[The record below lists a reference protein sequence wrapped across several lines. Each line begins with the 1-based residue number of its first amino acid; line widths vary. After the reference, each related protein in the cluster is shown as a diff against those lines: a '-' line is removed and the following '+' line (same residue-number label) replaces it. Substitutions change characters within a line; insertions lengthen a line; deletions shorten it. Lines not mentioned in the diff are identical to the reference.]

1 MLQVSD
7 LEIND
12 AHIIRSLWHPKL
24 NQILIGGGDG
34 IVRVF
39 YDPNKSHNGAKL
51 CVGKYFLNHNNVA
64 FVKLSLINLFNNTDN
79 IFSFFNF
86 FSSSK
91 AFQGQT
97 DFIRSNSAHV
107 SIFQ

>member
-51 CVGKYFLNHNNVA
+51 CVGKYLLLTY
-64 FVKLSLINLFNNTDN
+64 VKLSLINLFNNTDN

>member
-12 AHIIRSLWHPKL
+12 AHIIRSRWHPKL

-51 CVGKYFLNHNNVA
+51 CVGKCVSSKYYY
-64 FVKLSLINLFNNTDN
+64 VKLRLDICN
-79 IFSFFNF
+79 IFIFHFF
-86 FSSSK
+86 FSSK
-91 AFQGQT
+91 A
-97 DFIRSNSAHV
+97 
-107 SIFQ
+107 

>member
-1 MLQVSD
+1 MYLLQVSD

-12 AHIIRSLWHPKL
+12 AHIIRSRWHPKL

-51 CVGKYFLNHNNVA
+51 CVGKYFLNQNNVSYNDA
-64 FVKLSLINLFNNTDN
+64 TCMYYLLIYKD
-79 IFSFFNF
+79 IE
-86 FSSSK
+86 
-91 AFQGQT
+91 
-97 DFIRSNSAHV
+97 
-107 SIFQ
+107 